1 MRSDKWNS
9 LLQRLQHEAS
19 QTLANNKTDGVA
31 IVSSHVL
38 FTGSGEPLVWVVTS
52 KRVEPSK
59 DAKSILLQL
68 LLD

>member
-1 MRSDKWNS
+1 MSDKWNS

-19 QTLANNKTDGVA
+19 SKLSNNKNDGVA
-31 IVSSHVL
+31 IVTSHVL
-38 FTGSGEPLVWVVTS
+38 FTGNGEPLVWVVTS

-59 DAKSILLQL
+59 DAKKILLQL

>member
-1 MRSDKWNS
+1 MTDRWNS
-9 LLQRLQHEAS
+9 LIQRLQHEGSA
-19 QTLANNKTDGVA
+19 TLSNNKSDGVA
-31 IVSSHVL
+31 IVTSHVL
-38 FTGSGEPLVWVVTS
+38 VTGDGEPLVWVVTS